1 MKNGEF
7 ILCQS
12 GLFSLENKRLG
23 QDVKVYTY
31 MMETCTKNAKEMFKL
46 KQHYQYYSA
55 AQAGQK

>member
-1 MKNGEF
+1 M
-7 ILCQS
+7 
-12 GLFSLENKRLG
+12 
-23 QDVKVYTY
+23 KVYTY